1 MHVLIMQGVLHL
13 LSCREWSSHAC
24 RYNEM
29 REAFEMDVPPE
40 DSFVFSRV
48 SLIAQAR
55 PFLDVAHVHT
65 IPFLSHNAVLK

>member
-1 MHVLIMQGVLHL
+1 
-13 LSCREWSSHAC
+13 
-24 RYNEM
+24 M